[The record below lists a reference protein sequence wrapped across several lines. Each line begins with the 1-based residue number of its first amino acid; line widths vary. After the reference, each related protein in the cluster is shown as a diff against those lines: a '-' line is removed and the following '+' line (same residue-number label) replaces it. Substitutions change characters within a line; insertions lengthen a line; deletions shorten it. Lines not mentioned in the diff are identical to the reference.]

1 VRSGKFG
8 MDEKIKIL
16 IVDDEQDFRSIT
28 KKILDRKGF
37 DTILAG
43 SGEEAID
50 KLKENPDVVI
60 LDIKMPGMDGHQT
73 LREIKNHS
81 PDLPVIM
88 LSGHGALPS
97 ARESYVEGAFD
108 YLLKPCDIDL
118 LVSKII
124 EACQHGKE
132 EPSGEKRVMDVMIPV
147 ADYNTL
153 TEEDTVGDAIAKLKE
168 SFSPAI
174 STSRIMELGPRSLLV
189 FDYTGRVNGLL
200 TSMDLL
206 KGIIPG
212 YLKDSKVSMA
222 DSVRYSPMFWTGM
235 FKREVQDLARKKIKE
250 IMSPAPLTIEGET
263 NLMEAAFMMVKNN
276 VRRLVVV
283 RLGKVIGVIRD
294 QDLFFAMESR
304 D

>member
-1 VRSGKFG
+1 MTK
-8 MDEKIKIL
+8 KIKVL
-16 IVDDEQDFRSIT
+16 IVDDEEQFRVT
-28 KKILDRKGF
+28 TRKILDRKGF

-73 LREIKNHS
+73 LREIKNYS
-81 PDLPVIM
+81 ADLPVIM

-124 EACQHGKE
+124 EACRHGSE
-132 EPSGEKRVMDVMIPV
+132 EPSAEKRVMDVMIPIG
-147 ADYNTL
+147 DYNTL
-153 TEEDTVGDAIAKLKE
+153 TEEDTVGDAIVKLKE

-174 STSRIMELGPRSLLV
+174 STSRIMEMGPRSLPV
-189 FDYTGRVNGLL
+189 FDYTGKVNGLL

-212 YLKDSKVSMA
+212 YLKDPKVSMA

-235 FKREVQDLARKKIKE
+235 FKREVQNLAKKKIKE

-283 RLGKVIGVIRD
+283 RLGKVIGMIRD
-294 QDLFFAMESR
+294 QDLFFAMESGGNS
-304 D
+304 

>member
-1 VRSGKFG
+1 
-8 MDEKIKIL
+8 MNEKIKVL
-16 IVDDEQDFRSIT
+16 FVDDEQQFRST
-28 KKILDRKGF
+28 TEKILNRKGF

-60 LDIKMPGMDGHQT
+60 LDIKMPGMDGHQA

-124 EACQHGKE
+124 EACRYGKE
-132 EPSGEKRVMDVMIPV
+132 EPAGEKRVMDVMIPV
-147 ADYNTL
+147 EDYNTL

-206 KGIIPG
+206 VGIIPG

-222 DSVRYSPMFWTGM
+222 DSVRYSPMFWNGV
-235 FKREVQDLARKKIKE
+235 FKREVQNIARKKIKE

-263 NLMEAAFMMVKNN
+263 NLMEAAYMMVKNN
-276 VRRLVVV
+276 VMRLVVV

-294 QDLFFAMESR
+294 QDLFFAMESGNVE
-304 D
+304 

>member
-1 VRSGKFG
+1 MTK
-8 MDEKIKIL
+8 KIKVL
-16 IVDDEQDFRSIT
+16 IVDDEEQFRST
-28 KKILDRKGF
+28 TRKILGRKGF

-60 LDIKMPGMDGHQT
+60 LDIKMPGMDGHQA
-73 LREIKNHS
+73 LREIKHHYS
-81 PDLPVIM
+81 DLPVIM

-124 EACQHGKE
+124 EACRHGKE
-132 EPSGEKRVMDVMIPV
+132 EEPSEEKRVMDVMIPIG
-147 ADYNTL
+147 DYNTL
-153 TEEDTVGDAIAKLKE
+153 TEEDTVGDAIEKLKE
-168 SFSPAI
+168 SFPPKIA
-174 STSRIMELGPRSLLV
+174 TSRIMEMGHRSLLV
-189 FDYTGRVNGLL
+189 FDDKGKVSGLL
-200 TSMDLL
+200 TAIDLL
-206 KGIIPG
+206 KGIVPV

-235 FKREVQDLARKKIKE
+235 FKREVQNLAKKKIKE

-263 NLMEAAFMMVKNN
+263 NLMEAAYMMVKNN

-294 QDLFFAMESR
+294 QDLFFAMERSNV